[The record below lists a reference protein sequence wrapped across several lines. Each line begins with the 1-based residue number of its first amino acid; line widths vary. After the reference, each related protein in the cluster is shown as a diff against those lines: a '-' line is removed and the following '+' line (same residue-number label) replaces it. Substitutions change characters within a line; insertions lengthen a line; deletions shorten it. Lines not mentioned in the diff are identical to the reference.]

1 MTDTSTT
8 VTVTTPDQV
17 AEMLDTMPEDVA
29 RVFYGE
35 DTPEETL
42 VMVDELPSKR
52 GRKGFWP
59 GRLDRIRDNAPRW
72 TNATETWQ
80 TKHRQS
86 VIQAIG
92 VTDDKDNF
100 EVALRDG
107 QVFVRYNATVTPV
120 VADEPKTAFDYLN
133 DDENL
138 L

>member
-1 MTDTSTT
+1 MTDTSISNLESIADPTYAT
-8 VTVTTPDQV
+8 
-17 AEMLDTMPEDVA
+17 EDP
-29 RVFYGE
+29 
-35 DTPEETL
+35 TPEETL

-59 GRLDRIRDNAPRW
+59 ARLDRIRDNAPRW

-120 VADEPKTAFDYLN
+120 VDEQKTAFDYLN

>member
-8 VTVTTPDQV
+8 TDNT
-17 AEMLDTMPEDVA
+17 
-29 RVFYGE
+29 
-35 DTPEETL
+35 TPEETL

-59 GRLDRIRDNAPRW
+59 ARLDRIRDNAPRW

-107 QVFVRYNATVTPV
+107 QVFVRYNVQSNATPV
-120 VADEPKTAFDYLN
+120 VVDQQFVSDEELRPSAWGTEPKTAFDYLN
-133 DDENL
+133 DDDNL